1 MNLNPLFTC
10 TLQKNRFLQ
19 REQQQKE
26 IAAVTQEKFLK
37 APVYYPSTEAET
49 LHGWK
54 PKYGFQVPK
63 GAKHIN
69 LKVNL
74 IVWQKKKTF
83 AM

>member
-1 MNLNPLFTC
+1 MNNGSQLNLHSPPFYGTSMNLNPLFTC

-49 LHGWK
+49 LHG
-54 PKYGFQVPK
+54 
-63 GAKHIN
+63 
-69 LKVNL
+69 
-74 IVWQKKKTF
+74 
-83 AM
+83 